1 MNQYNKYMKI
11 LLDKHI
17 YDHDLTIR
25 QVSIL
30 TGVSKSTIHS
40 IINHK
45 VSPTMDTMERLAA
58 GLKIK
63 ISDLYESEHK

>member
-1 MNQYNKYMKI
+1 MKI

-30 TGVSKSTIHS
+30 TGVSKSTIHN

-45 VSPTMDTMERLAA
+45 VSPDAYENL
-58 GLKIK
+58 LKNVML
-63 ISDLYESEHK
+63 LYSHEKGG